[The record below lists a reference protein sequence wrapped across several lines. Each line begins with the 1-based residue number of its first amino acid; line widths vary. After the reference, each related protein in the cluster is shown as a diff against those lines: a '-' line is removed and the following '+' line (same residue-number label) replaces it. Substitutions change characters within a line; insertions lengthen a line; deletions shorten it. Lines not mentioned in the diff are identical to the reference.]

1 MGCEALV
8 RGADEVV
15 AIDIDRRA
23 AAVAEHNL
31 QATASGLTAS
41 PQIRV
46 IKRSITSWLQQAG
59 TIAPFDLIYF
69 DPPYKAK
76 LYDPVLDLLHRQELL
91 ASEGRLICE
100 FDCKQVP
107 VIDSRSW
114 RIEDRRDYGKT
125 GLLFLSIN
133 RPEHCHGGTGS
144 MQPQKDPEA

>member
-15 AIDIDRRA
+15 AIDSDRRA

-31 QATASGLTAS
+31 RATASGLTS
-41 PQIRV
+41 TPQVCV
-46 IKRSITSWLQQAG
+46 IKRSITSWLEQAG

-69 DPPYKAK
+69 DPPYQSE
-76 LYDPVLDLLHRQELL
+76 LYERPRVTAWRELL
-91 ASEGRLICE
+91 TSEGRLICE
-100 FDCKQVP
+100 FVCKQVP
-107 VIDSRSW
+107 GINRRSW

>member
-31 QATASGLTAS
+31 QATASGLKPS
-41 PQIRV
+41 PQVRV
-46 IKRSITSWLQQAG
+46 IKRSITSWLKQAG